1 VVAVNIGA
9 SMPTRQYSQAIL
21 AGLWPT
27 TSADTWS
34 DVAATLRQKSDADAD
49 TSSSIRRTADGLY
62 PDNSGHMVDGMYGMY
77 MRDAIA
83 VMDQSDLYQSM
94 SSVVDEVAQLIY
106 HARTQLDEIDRTAN
120 EKIEKLKA
128 DAGRGG
134 VGADLRLSAL
144 VGEIAAIISAARG
157 AAAALSASVAGEIA
171 SQAARI
177 GASGNHSGTESG
189 STEPPYGSNG
199 TQMMQADYR
208 ESRGAGGQPLSGGMA
223 VKRVPPPL
231 DSQPELPP
239 KTDETQLGMN
249 PPPDNGPPKPG
260 TPKTDPTAVKNG
272 PEPTPRTQ
280 GVQLGIEG
288 FRDPN
293 QPPLA
298 VPGAPSPTPP
308 SSSPAF
314 PMTGGSSGGLNFPS
328 TGMPSSGMSTSTP
341 SAGSLGSGLASPA
354 SGLTSPPTSAAPND
368 FSLGL
373 NAGLGGNSGGAPLLP
388 PPVSSPPP
396 AQLAWT
402 AGATSGPPPV
412 LPAAGPSPPA
422 APLSASAPPPISGA
436 VMPPA
441 AAAGPLPPFTSDL
454 PRNAPPVTPASGP
467 ALAPSPP
474 PAAPPPAAS
483 PPVAPLPPGVVG
495 SGVGAAAAGAGIGV
509 RSSAPDPLLEGAS
522 RLVYELMH
530 ASRLYAAIDW
540 CVGVFKTPSG
550 PQTVVVS
557 SEGAGYIPPGV
568 FLPRSVRLLFSD
580 PGLSDAFRAR
590 WFAWVNPAQT
600 MLAFAATFTELDP
613 NIELYAVAVSTDH
626 GGSALPARDAGVP
639 HYEDCSLLV
648 SPIPA
653 DAPAP
658 NLDAN
663 RMHRLEALDRAEY
676 ARLTRTPD
684 RSESWTTTETAVRVA
699 LSRASALLGFSV
711 PPAIRQISQVL
722 GNGEAV
728 TDEQW
733 SDLELVRV
741 NAILDSASQRPGRML
756 DSVGASPYAR
766 AYHNLARLAELLALW
781 RGNDPQHA
789 EIAYT
794 AAQITTEARLWPAG
808 TE

>member
-1 VVAVNIGA
+1 
-9 SMPTRQYSQAIL
+9 MPTRRYSPAIL
-21 AGLWPT
+21 GGLWPT

-34 DVAATLRQKSDADAD
+34 DVADALRQKAHADADA
-49 TSSSIRRTADGLY
+49 SAGIRRAADGLY
-62 PDNSGHMVDGMYGMY
+62 PDNSGHMIDGMHAMY
-77 MRDAIA
+77 MRDGIA
-83 VMDQSDLYQSM
+83 VMDQSDLYQTV
-94 SSVVDEVAQLIY
+94 SSVVDEIAQLIY

-120 EKIEKLKA
+120 EKIEQLKA
-128 DAGRGG
+128 AAAGGG
-134 VGADLRLSAL
+134 IGAAARLSAL
-144 VGEIAAIISAARG
+144 VSEIAAIIAAARG
-157 AAAALSASVAGEIA
+157 AAEALSASVAGEIA
-171 SQAARI
+171 SQAVRI
-177 GASGNHSGTESG
+177 GAGGNEKTPSG
-189 STEPPYGSNG
+189 SKGPQINP
-199 TQMMQADYR
+199 ADFKTF
-208 ESRGAGGQPLSGGMA
+208 RGAGGGPLNGGMPN
-223 VKRVPPPL
+223 VRVPPPL
-231 DSQPELPP
+231 APDGDRPVDRGQPPAGPP
-239 KTDETQLGMN
+239 QDRPTDRAN
-249 PPPDNGPPKPG
+249 PPDGQPRHQPSQESGSTNDPLNERPLTRAMPP
-260 TPKTDPTAVKNG
+260 
-272 PEPTPRTQ
+272 
-280 GVQLGIEG
+280 
-288 FRDPN
+288 
-293 QPPLA
+293 
-298 VPGAPSPTPP
+298 PP
-308 SSSPAF
+308 SEQIVSRVPLGTQAPTSTSGPSF
-314 PMTGGSSGGLNFPS
+314 PMTGGPTSGLNFPS
-328 TGMPSSGMSTSTP
+328 TGMPTGTTSAPPTSSG
-341 SAGSLGSGLASPA
+341 LGNPA
-354 SGLTSPPTSAAPND
+354 SGLTTPATSAVPHAAPND
-368 FSLGL
+368 FSRGL
-373 NAGLGGNSGGAPLLP
+373 NAGLGGSGGGAPLLP

-396 AQLAWT
+396 SQLAST
-402 AGATSGPPPV
+402 AGSVSGPPPV
-412 LPAAGPSPPA
+412 MPAAGPPASA
-422 APLSASAPPPISGA
+422 APVSASAPPPAPPISGT

-441 AAAGPLPPFTSDL
+441 PAAPLPPFTSDL
-454 PRNAPPVTPASGP
+454 PRQAAPVTPASGP
-467 ALAPSPP
+467 ASASIP
-474 PAAPPPAAS
+474 PAAPPPGAAS

-495 SGVGAAAAGAGIGV
+495 SGVGAAAVGAGVGV

-600 MLAFAATFTELDP
+600 MLAYAATCTELDP

-626 GGSALPARDAGVP
+626 GGSALPARDAGVR

-648 SPIPA
+648 SPIKA
-653 DAPAP
+653 DASAP

-722 GNGEAV
+722 GKGEAV

-733 SDLELVRV
+733 SDLEMVRV

-794 AAQITTEARLWPAG
+794 AAQIPTEARLWPAG

>member
-1 VVAVNIGA
+1 VVAVDTGA
-9 SMPTRQYSQAIL
+9 SMPTRRYSPAIL
-21 AGLWPT
+21 GGLWPT
-27 TSADTWS
+27 TSPDTWS
-34 DVAATLRQKSDADAD
+34 RAAETLREKADGDAD
-49 TSSSIRRTADGLY
+49 TASSIRRTADGLY
-62 PDNSGHMVDGMYGMY
+62 PDNSGQMVDGMHGMY

-106 HARTQLDEIDRTAN
+106 HARSQLDEIDRTAN
-120 EKIEKLKA
+120 EKIEKLRA
-128 DAGRGG
+128 DAGGG
-134 VGADLRLSAL
+134 VGAALRLSAL
-144 VGEIAAIISAARG
+144 VGEISAIISAARG
-157 AAAALSASVAGEIA
+157 AAEALSAGVAGEIA

-177 GASGNHSGTESG
+177 GVDGRGTGTEKG
-189 STEPPYGSNG
+189 SNEPPSDNNG
-199 TQMMQADYR
+199 TQIKPADYKEFTGSGR
-208 ESRGAGGQPLSGGMA
+208 SPINGGMP

-231 DSQPELPP
+231 SPSPTDLPSSDDLQDPGGNAPAPAPNSNPLQGQRPPVDPKARNPGVNLPVSDALQHGSSGLPP
-239 KTDETQLGMN
+239 IQ
-249 PPPDNGPPKPG
+249 
-260 TPKTDPTAVKNG
+260 
-272 PEPTPRTQ
+272 
-280 GVQLGIEG
+280 
-288 FRDPN
+288 
-293 QPPLA
+293 
-298 VPGAPSPTPP
+298 PGAPTTSPT
-308 SSSPAF
+308 SPAL
-314 PMTGGSSGGLNFPS
+314 PMTGGSPGGLNFPS

-354 SGLTSPPTSAAPND
+354 SGLTSPPTSAVPND
-368 FSLGL
+368 FSRGL

-396 AQLAWT
+396 SQLAST
-402 AGATSGPPPV
+402 AGAASGPPPV
-412 LPAAGPSPPA
+412 LPAAGPSPTA
-422 APLSASAPPPISGA
+422 APVSASAPPPISGA

-580 PGLSDAFRAR
+580 PGLPDAFRAR

-600 MLAFAATFTELDP
+600 TLAFAATFTELDP

-626 GGSALPARDAGVP
+626 GGSALAARDAGVP

-648 SPIPA
+648 SPISA

-658 NLDAN
+658 NLDTN

-733 SDLELVRV
+733 SNLEMVRV

>member
-1 VVAVNIGA
+1 
-9 SMPTRQYSQAIL
+9 
-21 AGLWPT
+21 
-27 TSADTWS
+27 
-34 DVAATLRQKSDADAD
+34 
-49 TSSSIRRTADGLY
+49 
-62 PDNSGHMVDGMYGMY
+62 
-77 MRDAIA
+77 
-83 VMDQSDLYQSM
+83 
-94 SSVVDEVAQLIY
+94 
-106 HARTQLDEIDRTAN
+106 
-120 EKIEKLKA
+120 
-128 DAGRGG
+128 
-134 VGADLRLSAL
+134 
-144 VGEIAAIISAARG
+144 
-157 AAAALSASVAGEIA
+157 
-171 SQAARI
+171 
-177 GASGNHSGTESG
+177 
-189 STEPPYGSNG
+189 
-199 TQMMQADYR
+199 
-208 ESRGAGGQPLSGGMA
+208 
-223 VKRVPPPL
+223 
-231 DSQPELPP
+231 
-239 KTDETQLGMN
+239 
-249 PPPDNGPPKPG
+249 
-260 TPKTDPTAVKNG
+260 
-272 PEPTPRTQ
+272 
-280 GVQLGIEG
+280 
-288 FRDPN
+288 
-293 QPPLA
+293 
-298 VPGAPSPTPP
+298 
-308 SSSPAF
+308 
-314 PMTGGSSGGLNFPS
+314 
-328 TGMPSSGMSTSTP
+328 
-341 SAGSLGSGLASPA
+341 
-354 SGLTSPPTSAAPND
+354 
-368 FSLGL
+368 
-373 NAGLGGNSGGAPLLP
+373 
-388 PPVSSPPP
+388 
-396 AQLAWT
+396 
-402 AGATSGPPPV
+402 
-412 LPAAGPSPPA
+412 
-422 APLSASAPPPISGA
+422 
-436 VMPPA
+436 
-441 AAAGPLPPFTSDL
+441 
-454 PRNAPPVTPASGP
+454 
-467 ALAPSPP
+467 
-474 PAAPPPAAS
+474 
-483 PPVAPLPPGVVG
+483 VAPLPPGVVG
-495 SGVGAAAAGAGIGV
+495 SGVGAAAVGAGVGV

-600 MLAFAATFTELDP
+600 MLAYAATCTELDP

-648 SPIPA
+648 SPIKA
-653 DAPAP
+653 DASAP

-676 ARLTRTPD
+676 ARLTRAPD

-722 GNGEAV
+722 GKGEAV

-733 SDLELVRV
+733 SDLEMVRV

>member
-1 VVAVNIGA
+1 
-9 SMPTRQYSQAIL
+9 MPTRQYSQAIL
-21 AGLWPT
+21 AGLWPA
-27 TSADTWS
+27 TSPDTWS
-34 DVAATLRQKSDADAD
+34 DVAETLRQKSDADAD
-49 TSSSIRRTADGLY
+49 TSSGIRRAADGLY
-62 PDNSGHMVDGMYGMY
+62 PDNSGHMIDGMHAMY
-77 MRDAIA
+77 VRDAIA
-83 VMDQSDLYQSM
+83 VMDQSDLYQTVSC
-94 SSVVDEVAQLIY
+94 VVDEVAQLIY

-120 EKIEKLKA
+120 DEIEKLKA
-128 DAGRGG
+128 ANAG
-134 VGADLRLSAL
+134 VGAAARLSAL
-144 VGEIAAIISAARG
+144 VSEIAAIIAKAR
-157 AAAALSASVAGEIA
+157 AAAEALSAGVAGEIG

-177 GASGNHSGTESG
+177 GPGGKEKTPFGNKG
-189 STEPPYGSNG
+189 PQINP
-199 TQMMQADYR
+199 ADFKNF
-208 ESRGAGGQPLSGGMA
+208 RGAGGWPLNGGMPTQ
-223 VKRVPPPL
+223 RVPAPQTPQRDRPL
-231 DSQPELPP
+231 DDSGSEPA
-239 KTDETQLGMN
+239 
-249 PPPDNGPPKPG
+249 PPPQDRPLDATPPPPTDPKNPQSTRQVNGVRNDPVVDRPLDGSPPSGSLPFGPP
-260 TPKTDPTAVKNG
+260 AA
-272 PEPTPRTQ
+272 R
-280 GVQLGIEG
+280 
-288 FRDPN
+288 
-293 QPPLA
+293 PPM
-298 VPGAPSPTPP
+298 P
-308 SSSPAF
+308 SSPAF

-354 SGLTSPPTSAAPND
+354 SGLTSPPTSAVPND
-368 FSLGL
+368 FSRGL
-373 NAGLGGNSGGAPLLP
+373 NAGLGGNAGGAPILP

-396 AQLAWT
+396 SQLAST
-402 AGATSGPPPV
+402 AGAASGPPPV
-412 LPAAGPSPPA
+412 LPAAGPSPTA
-422 APLSASAPPPISGA
+422 APVSASAPPPISGA

-728 TDEQW
+728 TDEHW